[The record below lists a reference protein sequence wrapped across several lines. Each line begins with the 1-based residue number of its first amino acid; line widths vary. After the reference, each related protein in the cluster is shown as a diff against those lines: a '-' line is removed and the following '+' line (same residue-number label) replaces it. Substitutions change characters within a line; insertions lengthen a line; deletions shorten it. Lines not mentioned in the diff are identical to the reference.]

1 MLSNRIS
8 LLEANSSKVNYL
20 LQHSRQGKFVSTREL
35 CFFATLRNF
44 WFFSLSWHYS
54 LLKHI
59 QNKVQFLVSTGT
71 LHSLPHLILILI
83 NRINI
88 ISRGNIIS
96 ILQMVMNSL
105 HLELG
110 SSGTVQRAWG
120 CVLASVSAGCHP
132 CAGLKGVEWPTVM
145 SMVGLLLLFSC

>member
-1 MLSNRIS
+1 
-8 LLEANSSKVNYL
+8 
-20 LQHSRQGKFVSTREL
+20 
-35 CFFATLRNF
+35 
-44 WFFSLSWHYS
+44 
-54 LLKHI
+54 
-59 QNKVQFLVSTGT
+59 
-71 LHSLPHLILILI
+71 
-83 NRINI
+83 
-88 ISRGNIIS
+88 
-96 ILQMVMNSL
+96 MVMNSL